1 MDYATA
7 RKNMVESQL
16 RTNRVTDER
25 LLGIMRRLPREQFL
39 PKNMMHLAYV
49 DEDILMP
56 GDRYLSEP
64 LVVARLIMAA
74 QVKSTDIVLVVGGG
88 TGYTPAILGKMATTV
103 IALES
108 DPSLVAESSSRLTT
122 LTIDNVVVVEGPFQN
137 GWANEAPYDLILI
150 DGAVESVPQTLFDQI
165 NDGGRIVAVVKPEKG
180 VGRIVLF
187 EKRGG
192 NISDRV
198 IYDASTPYLPGMAP
212 QPAFV
217 F

>member
-1 MDYATA
+1 MDYAIA

>member
-7 RKNMVESQL
+7 RKNMVDCQL

-25 LLGIMRRLPREQFL
+25 LLEIMRDLPREQFL
-39 PKNMMHLAYV
+39 PKNMMHLAYL
-49 DEDILMP
+49 DEDILLP

-64 LVVARLIMAA
+64 LVAARLIFTA
-74 QVKSTDIVLVVGGG
+74 QVKPTDIALVIGCGP
-88 TGYTPAILGKMATTV
+88 GYTSAILGKMATTV

-108 DPSLVAESSSRLTT
+108 DPSLVSESSSRLTT
-122 LTIDNVVVVEGPFQN
+122 LTIDNVVVVEGPLEK
-137 GWANEAPYDLILI
+137 GWAKEAPYDVVIV
-150 DGAVESVPQTLFDQI
+150 DGAIETVPADLFDQVS
-165 NDGGRIVAVVKPEKG
+165 DGGRLVAVVKPEND

-192 NISDRV
+192 RV
-198 IYDASTPYLPGMAP
+198 SERVVFDASTPYLPGMEP

>member
-25 LLGIMRRLPREQFL
+25 LLSVMRRLPREQFL

-49 DEDILMP
+49 DEDIPLP
-56 GDRYLSEP
+56 GDRQLSEP
-64 LVVARLIMAA
+64 LVIARLILSA
-74 QVKSTDIVLVVGGG
+74 QVKATDIVLVIGGG
-88 TGYTPAILGKMATTV
+88 PGYTPAILGNLTQTV

-108 DPSLVAESSSRLTT
+108 DPSLVAESSSLLTS
-122 LTIDNVVVVEGPFQN
+122 LTIDNVVVVEGAMED
-137 GWANEAPYDLILI
+137 GWPKEAPYDLILI
-150 DGAVESVPQTLFDQI
+150 DGAVESVPPVLFDQI
-165 NDGGRIVAVVKPEKG
+165 ADGGRLVAVVRPEKG
-180 VGRIVLF
+180 VGRITLF

-192 NISDRV
+192 TVSERV
-198 IYDASTPYLPGMAP
+198 VFDASIPYLPGMQP
-212 QPAFV
+212 KPAFV

>member
-16 RTNRVTDER
+16 RTNRVTDDR
-25 LLGIMRRLPREQFL
+25 LLGVMRTLPREQFL

-49 DEDILMP
+49 DEDILLV

-64 LVVARLIMAA
+64 LVIARLIVSA
-74 QVKSTDIVLVVGGG
+74 QIEASDIVLVIGGG
-88 TGYTPAILGKMATTV
+88 PGYTPAILGKMATTV

-108 DPSLVAESSSRLTT
+108 DPSLVSESSSLLTS
-122 LTIDNVVVVEGPFQN
+122 LAIDNVVVVEGALEK
-137 GWANEAPYDLILI
+137 GWAKEAPYDLILI
-150 DGAVESVPQTLFDQI
+150 DGAVDSVPPALFDQI
-165 NDGGRIVAVVKPEKG
+165 NDGGRLVVVVRPANG

-187 EKRGG
+187 EKRAGHV
-192 NISDRV
+192 SERV
-198 IYDASTPYLPGMAP
+198 VFDASTPYLPGMEPA
-212 QPAFV
+212 PAFV

>member
-25 LLGIMRRLPREQFL
+25 LLGIMRSLPREQFL

-88 TGYTPAILGKMATTV
+88 TGYTSAILGKMATTV

-122 LTIDNVVVVEGPFQN
+122 LTIDNVVVVEGALEN
-137 GWANEAPYDLILI
+137 GWASEAPYDLILI
-150 DGAVESVPQTLFDQI
+150 DGAVESVPQVLFDQI

-180 VGRIVLF
+180 VGRITLF

-212 QPAFV
+212 APAFV

>member
-25 LLGIMRRLPREQFL
+25 LLSVMRSLPREQFL

-49 DEDILMP
+49 DEDILLP

-64 LVVARLIMAA
+64 LVIARLIITA
-74 QVKSTDIVLVVGGG
+74 QVKASDIVLVIGGG
-88 TGYTPAILGKMATTV
+88 PGYTSAILGQLANTV

-108 DPSLVAESSSRLTT
+108 DASLVAESSSLLTS
-122 LTIDNVVVVEGPFQN
+122 LTIDNVVVVEGAHEK

-150 DGAVESVPQTLFDQI
+150 DGAVESVPPVLFEQI
-165 NDGGRIVAVVKPEKG
+165 NDGGRLVAVVRPENG

-192 NISDRV
+192 QVSERV
-198 IYDASTPYLPGMAP
+198 VFDASIPYLPGMEP
-212 QPAFV
+212 TPEFV